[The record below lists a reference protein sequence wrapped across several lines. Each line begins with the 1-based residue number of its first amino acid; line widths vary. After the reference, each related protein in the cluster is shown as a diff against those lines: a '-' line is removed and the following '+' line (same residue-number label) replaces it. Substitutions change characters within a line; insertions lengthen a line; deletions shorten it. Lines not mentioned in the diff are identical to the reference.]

1 MQLDPEALK
10 MLMMSGPVRDPND
23 PRIYERGQQMIQG
36 MPSTRLDD
44 PMQAAPAQQGIS
56 PELIQALIMYLKKLE
71 MQGNGPEGQNVP
83 FLGGGPVLPS
93 PR

>member
-1 MQLDPEALK
+1 MQLNPELLK
-10 MLMMSGPVRDPND
+10 MLMMGGPVRDPND
-23 PRIYERGQQMIQG
+23 PRIYERAQQRMQG
-36 MPSTRLDD
+36 MPSMRLDD
-44 PMQAAPAQQGIS
+44 PMQTAPAQQGIS